1 VPRKDRAIPTKLER
15 CDERGR
21 PGRRSLPRWV
31 AGLAAAA
38 ATVLALNGLAACG
51 GSAGASTDQ
60 PIPTPTGNTGDIRVW
75 PKDLIYPSERSF
87 KADQIEALGYD
98 PQVVFFGGS
107 RSVRFDPAYLQ
118 KKTGLRGFNL
128 AMTNGLPVDA
138 LAFAHFLHARAP
150 DTRPLWIWGIQTSTL
165 YPRNL
170 EPGLIQDPRL
180 NKYLPASL
188 LREEAVNLTTDPAK
202 VPKVGRVT
210 NRRYTK
216 EGMIV
221 YNPYDAARAK
231 GLKLER
237 ALQIYTARTLP
248 KLAEE
253 KTPDPTYFEKTLGLL
268 NSYGITPVLVSMP
281 VQPQV
286 LATFREHGWQQRQDE
301 FVAYID
307 GLHEKYDFRFIDLSD
322 TSSFGGDPR
331 AFYDGV
337 HMDAS
342 NARKLVDKLTATF
355 PDLFTEAGGS

>member
-1 VPRKDRAIPTKLER
+1 VPRRDRFIPSKADR
-15 CDERGR
+15 CDRRGR
-21 PGRRSLPRWV
+21 PGRRGLPRWV
-31 AGLAAAA
+31 AGLAAVGALVI
-38 ATVLALNGLAACG
+38 VLNWLAACG
-51 GSAGASTDQ
+51 GSAGASGDRS
-60 PIPTPTGNTGDIRVW
+60 IPTPTGSAGDIRRW

-98 PQVVFFGGS
+98 PQAVFFGGS

-138 LAFAHFLHARAP
+138 WAFAHFLHARAP
-150 DTRPLWIWGIQTSTL
+150 DSRPLWIWGIQTSTL
-165 YPRNL
+165 YPRAL

-180 NKYLPASL
+180 NRYLPESL
-188 LREEAVNLTTDPAK
+188 LREQAANLTTDPAK
-202 VPKVGRVT
+202 VPKASRVA

-221 YNPYDAARAK
+221 YNPYDAARAR

-237 ALQIYTARTLP
+237 ALQIYTARALA
-248 KLAEE
+248 KLAEQ
-253 KTPDPTYFEKTLGLL
+253 KKPDPTYFEKTLGLL
-268 NSYGITPVLVSMP
+268 NGYGITPILMSMP

-286 LATFREHGWQQRQDE
+286 LTTLREHGWQQRQDE

-322 TSSFGGDPR
+322 ISTFNGDSR

-342 NARKLVDKLTATF
+342 NARRVVDKLVATF
-355 PDLFTEAGGS
+355 PDLFKEAEGG